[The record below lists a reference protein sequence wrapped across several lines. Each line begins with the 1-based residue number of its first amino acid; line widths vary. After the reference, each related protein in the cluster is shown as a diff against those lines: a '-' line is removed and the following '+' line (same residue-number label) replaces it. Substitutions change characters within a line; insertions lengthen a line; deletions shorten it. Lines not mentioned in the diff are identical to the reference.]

1 MVANSVFISGSIAIK
16 KLPSQVQESI
26 QTMLDKKMTILVGDA
41 PGIDTLVQD
50 LCSKQ
55 KYENVIVYT
64 ITSSPRYK
72 ANKSFQGKS
81 IFVDQEI
88 KKERE
93 RQTYKDK
100 AMSENSTFSLV
111 IWDGFSKGS
120 YANILR
126 ALKSYKKVKVYYQEI
141 NDYLP
146 SKKTT
151 PIELEFI
158 YRENNGYTASEV
170 VEYLQNNGIETYNR
184 SQDLNKFLI
193 NETLL
198 VKDGTVYQP
207 TKKNPELFIV
217 EKYRGKPRG
226 VKFNNQFIDWIESI
240 ATQPKL
246 EQTSFDFG

>member
-1 MVANSVFISGSIAIK
+1 MIANSVFISGSIAIK

-26 QTMLDKKMTILVGDA
+26 QTMIDKKMTILVGDA

-50 LCSKQ
+50 LCNKQ
-55 KYENVIVYT
+55 EYTNVIVYT
-64 ITSSPRYK
+64 ITSCPRYK
-72 ANKSFQGKS
+72 ANKDFQEKS

-100 AMSENSTFSLV
+100 AMSKDSTFSLV
-111 IWDGFSKGS
+111 VWDGSSKGS

-126 ALKSYKKVKVYYQEI
+126 ALESHKKVKVYYQNI
-141 NDYLP
+141 NDYL
-146 SKKTT
+146 SSEKIT

-158 YRENNGYTASEV
+158 YRENNGYAASEV
-170 VEYLQNNGIETYNR
+170 VKYLQNSGVELYNR

-193 NETLL
+193 NEKLL
-198 VKDGTVYQP
+198 VKEGAVYHP
-207 TKKNPELFIV
+207 TKKNPKLFIV
-217 EKYRGKPRG
+217 EMYRGKPRG

-240 ATQPKL
+240 ATQPKH
-246 EQTSFDFG
+246 EQTSFDFE